1 MTDAHPP
8 LRLFFALWPDAA
20 TRTALTRLQ
29 APLHG
34 RPTAPPNLHLTMA
47 FLGMQPA
54 QVLPALHGVLD
65 DIRLPEMT
73 LRIDRLGYFSRARI
87 AWAGMRHP
95 PPSLL
100 ELHADLTAALRHCGI
115 GHDKEYGFRPHI
127 TLARNAGAAPS
138 CADDAVIDPI
148 AWRAPPLALVHST
161 TTPRGPVYKV
171 LAQREPA

>member
-1 MTDAHPP
+1 MTDAYAP
-8 LRLFFALWPDAA
+8 LRLFYALWPDAA
-20 TRTALTRLQ
+20 TRAALTRLQ

-47 FLGMQPA
+47 FLGMQPVQA
-54 QVLPALHGVLD
+54 LPALHGVLN

-73 LRIDRLGYFSRARI
+73 LRIDCLGYFSRARI

-100 ELHADLTAALRHCGI
+100 ELHANLTAALRQCGI

-127 TLARNAGAAPS
+127 TLTRSAASAPPAS
-138 CADDAVIDPI
+138 DTPIDPI
-148 AWRAPPLALVHST
+148 AWRAPPLALVHSI
-161 TTPRGPVYKV
+161 TTPRGPIYKV